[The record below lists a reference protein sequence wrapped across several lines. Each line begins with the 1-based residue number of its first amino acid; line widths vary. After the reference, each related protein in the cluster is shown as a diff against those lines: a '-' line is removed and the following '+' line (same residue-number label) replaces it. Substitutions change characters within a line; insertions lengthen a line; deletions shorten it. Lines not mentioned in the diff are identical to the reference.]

1 MRTTF
6 SIAFYC
12 RASKASRQ
20 GYSPLELSLSVNGER
35 LFINLPVKYRP
46 EDFNRKRRNRTIE
59 TEIETWRSAVSSVV
73 SELVGSRIPVTAA
86 TVREYLRSGG
96 VRSRT
101 IGDVWD
107 EYMRTMMPSAT
118 ADNRRKYRL
127 AGERMA
133 ELLGGR
139 GREIVTLTHGDMAR
153 LYDSLK
159 AIYSL
164 STATGYFTKMKTVVT
179 YAIDSGWLRTNP
191 FNGIRITKP
200 RGKVTYLTEE
210 EIDKLRSVEPDSPR
224 LERARDLLL
233 FQIFS
238 GGMAYCDMIEFNP
251 GNIREI
257 DGMMIYRGKRR
268 KTGVEFTTVV
278 LPEAMDLW
286 HRYGGRMP
294 FISNQ
299 RLNSYAKL
307 VQRQAGIA
315 TDITTH
321 VMRKTFAQ
329 MMLHRGVRMET
340 VARMLG
346 HTSTRIT
353 ERIYCRVSDDMVAS
367 EVASV
372 CAGQNG
378 HKSRHGN

>member
-12 RASKASRQ
+12 RQSKKNRQ
-20 GYSPLELSLSVNGER
+20 GYSPLELSLSINGER
-35 LFINLPVKYRP
+35 LFVNLPVKYRP
-46 EDFNRKRRNRTIE
+46 EEFNRKRRDRAIE
-59 TEIETWRSAVSSVV
+59 TEIETWRSAASGVV
-73 SELVGSRIPVTAA
+73 SELVQSRIPVTAA

-101 IGDVWD
+101 LGDVWD
-107 EYMRTMMPSAT
+107 GYIRDMMPSAT

-133 ELLGGR
+133 EMLGGR
-139 GREIVTLTHGDMAR
+139 DREMVTLTHADMLR
-153 LYDSLK
+153 LYDRLK
-159 AIYSL
+159 AMYSL
-164 STATGYFTKMKTVVT
+164 STATGYFAKMKTVIT
-179 YAIDSGWLRTNP
+179 YAIDSGWMRINP
-191 FNGIRITKP
+191 FNGIRLIKP

-210 EIDKLRSVEPDSPR
+210 EIERLRNAEPDSPR

-233 FQIFS
+233 FQIYS

-251 GNIREI
+251 NNIREI
-257 DGMMIYRGKRR
+257 DGMMVYRGKRR

-286 HRYGGRMP
+286 HKYGGRMP

-315 TDITTH
+315 TEMTTH

-329 MMLHRGVRMET
+329 MMLRKGVRMET

-367 EVASV
+367 EVAE
-372 CAGQNG
+372 AMN
-378 HKSRHGN
+378 KEERHGN